1 VKLPATSPP
10 AQNAFS
16 PAPFMMIVFAK
27 SEFSH
32 VYTSVSPLSSS
43 GPLVSAES
51 SESSKDSNYLAFSAD
66 LTK

>member
-1 VKLPATSPP
+1 MKVPATSPP

-32 VYTSVSPLSSS
+32 VYTLVSPLSFS
-43 GPLVSAES
+43 GPLIWAKS
-51 SESSKDSNYLAFSAD
+51 SESSKDSDY
-66 LTK
+66 